1 MATFPALEPNTR
13 SYRLPRFPVTIQP
26 AWGTEAVRFSHGPKS
41 FGYILTLGYENL
53 PAADAA
59 LLRAHFRG
67 QAGGFDAFT
76 LDPAVTRGHG
86 AADLAP
92 ASTLWRYTG
101 PPEETHRSGGL
112 VDVEVE
118 LESVRGLVVSG
129 AGLTLT
135 YSMEAGAV
143 TAGSTA
149 PAADLTITA
158 TLEAGAGTGD

>member
-1 MATFPALEPNTR
+1 MATYPALEPNTR
-13 SYRLPRFPVTIQP
+13 AYRLPRFSVTSQP
-26 AWGTEAVRFSHGPKS
+26 AWGTDAVRFSHGPRS

-67 QAGGFDAFT
+67 QAGGFEAFT

-129 AGLTLT
+129 AGLSLT
-135 YSMEAGAV
+135 YSILAGAV

-149 PAADLTITA
+149 PAAALTITA
-158 TLEAGAGTGD
+158 TLEPGAGTGD

>member
-1 MATFPALEPNTR
+1 MATFPALEPSTR
-13 SYRLPRFPVTIQP
+13 SYRLPRFPVTSQP
-26 AWGTEAVRFSHGPKS
+26 AWGTDAVRFSHGPRS
-41 FGYILTLGYENL
+41 FGYVLTLGYENL

-59 LLRAHFRG
+59 LIRAHFRG

-129 AGLTLT
+129 AGLSLT
-135 YSMEAGAV
+135 YNLEAGAV
-143 TAGSTA
+143 TASSTA
-149 PAADLTITA
+149 PAAALTL
-158 TLEAGAGTGD
+158 TLSLAAGAGTGD

>member
-13 SYRLPRFPVTIQP
+13 AYRLPRFPVTSQP
-26 AWGTEAVRFSHGPKS
+26 AWGTDAVRFSHGPRS
-41 FGYILTLGYENL
+41 FGYILTLGYESL

-101 PPEETHRSGGL
+101 PPKETHRSGGL

-129 AGLTLT
+129 AGLSLT
-135 YSMEAGAV
+135 YSLEAGAV
-143 TAGSTA
+143 TASSTA
-149 PAADLTITA
+149 PAAALTITA
-158 TLEAGAGTGD
+158 SLEAGAGTGD